1 MDWIKKNLGV
11 VISGAVA
18 LVLLGFAG
26 YFLYS
31 KYGLSQQQ
39 SAQLEE
45 QEQKLN
51 GLINQRPNPGNRKVD
66 NIAAAREQTER
77 LQEFAA
83 RARSLFVNVPYPT
96 NLDSG
101 AFKLL
106 LDNTVDELQR
116 RARSSGTKLP
126 DNYAFTFSVQKP
138 LVSVKSSTIRP
149 LSRTLMEI
157 KELMGILYDAKVLE
171 LDRIRRISV
180 PDEDAGMGM
189 GMVMGGPSDYWT
201 RKPTTNNL
209 AIVVP
214 YEFTFR
220 CFSGE
225 LQAVLEG
232 LASSPHSFLVKNLT
246 VDTGETN
253 TVDMFDAGTGAG
265 DGEMQMPRMSP
276 QMMMMMRYGLRPGMR
291 YMQPPMA
298 EGDPNQPP
306 VDTSQIVSEKP
317 FRVTA
322 WVDVVR
328 LNTPEESA
336 GAGGGRP
343 RRPGAP
349 PGAPGAPASPEA
361 PDSQNVSSP
370 DPNAGTN

>member
-1 MDWIKKNLGV
+1 MDWIKKNLGL

-18 LVLLGFAG
+18 LALLGFAG

-39 SAQLEE
+39 STRLEE
-45 QEQKLN
+45 QENKLN
-51 GLINQRPNPGNRKVD
+51 GLINQKPNPGNKKVD
-66 NIAAAREQTER
+66 NIAAAKEQTER
-77 LQEFAA
+77 LTEFAK
-83 RARSLFVNVPYPT
+83 RAQSLFINVPYPT

-101 AFKLL
+101 SFKLL

-116 RARSSGTKLP
+116 EARASGTKLP

-138 LVSVKSSTIRP
+138 MVSVKSSTIKP

-157 KELMGILYDAKVLE
+157 KTIVGILFDAKILG

-180 PDEDAGMGM
+180 PDEDAGTAMLAMG
-189 GMVMGGPSDYWT
+189 GGPSDYWT
-201 RKPTTNNL
+201 RKPTTNAL
-209 AIVVP
+209 AVVVP
-214 YEFTFR
+214 YEFSFR

-232 LASSPHSFLVKNLT
+232 LASSPHNFLVKNLV

-253 TVDMFDAGTGAG
+253 TVDMFDAGAGTG
-265 DGEMQMPRMSP
+265 DGETQMPRMSP
-276 QMMMMMRYGLRPGMR
+276 QMMMMMRYGMRPGMR
-291 YMQPPMA
+291 YMQPPMGEA
-298 EGDPNQPP
+298 DPTQAP
-306 VDTSQIVSEKP
+306 VDTSKIVSEKP

-328 LNTPEESA
+328 MLGPDDAPAA
-336 GAGGGRP
+336 GAARP
-343 RRPGAP
+343 RRAGGP
-349 PGAPGAPASPEA
+349 PNGGAPGAPA
-361 PDSQNVSSP
+361 
-370 DPNAGTN
+370 DPGAASANPTAGTN